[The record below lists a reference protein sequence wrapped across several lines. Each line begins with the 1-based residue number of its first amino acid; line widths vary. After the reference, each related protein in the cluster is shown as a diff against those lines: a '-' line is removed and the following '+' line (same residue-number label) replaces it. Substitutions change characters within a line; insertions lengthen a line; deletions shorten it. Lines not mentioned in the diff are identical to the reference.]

1 MLVLATLTVTAIAAQ
16 NNEHKLTVSELFE
29 LVETGSTQLQAQKQ
43 GEVVA
48 SQGIGVAK
56 SQRLPEINSSL
67 SASFIGN
74 VVMTDRELSDVHG
87 YSSPHFGNSFA
98 VEAQQVVYAGG
109 AIDAGIKMAE
119 LQSRQ
124 AALQTAQSR
133 QQLRFLALSR
143 YLDIFKLDNRLR
155 VFDENIALTQT
166 LIDHIQ
172 EKYHQGMAL
181 RNDITRYELQME
193 TLKLG
198 RKKVEDLRSVFNYQ
212 LCQTLGLSTEERIVP
227 DGATLAPPS
236 GGRGA
241 MTDETK
247 TMAT

>member
-74 VVMTDRELSDVHG
+74 VVMTDRELGDVHG

-193 TLKLG
+193 TQS
-198 RKKVEDLRSVFNYQ
+198 E
-212 LCQTLGLSTEERIVP
+212 
-227 DGATLAPPS
+227 GAGKAQPELY
-236 GGRGA
+236 RHHCHL
-241 MTDETK
+241 
-247 TMAT
+247 